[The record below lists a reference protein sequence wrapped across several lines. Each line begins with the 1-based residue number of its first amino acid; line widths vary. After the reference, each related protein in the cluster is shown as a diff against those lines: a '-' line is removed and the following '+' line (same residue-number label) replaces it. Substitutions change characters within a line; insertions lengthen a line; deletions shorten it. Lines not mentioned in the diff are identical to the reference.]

1 MVNSKYALRD
11 KRREKNAKANL
22 PAQSDPAASASLS
35 ISSTVPD
42 KALSSLYLS
51 DFYTEKDPQY
61 HHSHCEVHTKKMT
74 KSKSKKTK
82 AASFRKNKTAPS
94 ALPPPSSY
102 HAASAANGATQIR
115 HPGANDVLSG
125 RGGNINNHAGN
136 RAFRSFVNERK
147 YDYNLTKN
155 KSEKAKISQSIV
167 DRVHNLVPPGRF
179 LIKEDGFW
187 REVDGAKAMAKTSQA
202 LREGAPS
209 LRAEASAN
217 AVKAV
222 KGVAKKTAKSLSSLG
237 KRKRE
242 SSRRKRATRSDSQSS
257 NETSD
262 VKMNEPE
269 PEPPHPLIV
278 PMANGHRGKE
288 LIPRQTVRDDI
299 KESLHTLKSVSF
311 DEDHEPVLPT
321 KAYNTDTRIMKPKT
335 DVQEDLQSMPSNE
348 GCPLTTALS
357 ALPGNS
363 HSTSGLGPCT
373 SPGIIP
379 GSAFASDL
387 YTLPPL
393 SNAAR
398 SNSTLYNNT
407 TLPPLTSRPV
417 SGFTRMHS
425 LMSNEFNNS
434 FNGSFH
440 GDETFVNP
448 FLNESRSIAD
458 LCAKGD
464 SNDNNIDTATFSSL
478 VGDDAKSSQVSVGS
492 AKPNHKNIES
502 EFTSKDAGSE
512 W

>member
-1 MVNSKYALRD
+1 MVNSTYSLRD

-22 PAQSDPAASASLS
+22 SPHSDPEASASIP
-35 ISSTVPD
+35 ISSAVPD

-94 ALPPPSSY
+94 ALLPPPTY
-102 HAASAANGATQIR
+102 HAANAPNPNAAPGTTQIR
-115 HPGANDVLSG
+115 QPGANDVLSG

-155 KSEKAKISQSIV
+155 KSEKANISQSIV
-167 DRVHNLVPPGRF
+167 DRVHNLDPPGRF
-179 LIKEDGFW
+179 LIKEGGYW

-242 SSRRKRATRSDSQSS
+242 STRRKRATRSDSRSS
-257 NETSD
+257 NETTD
-262 VKMNEPE
+262 VKMNKPEPE
-269 PEPPHPLIV
+269 PEPEPSHPLIV
-278 PMANGHRGKE
+278 PMSNGHRGKE
-288 LIPRQTVRDDI
+288 LIPRQTFRDDI
-299 KESLHTLKSVSF
+299 KESQQTLKSVSF
-311 DEDHEPVLPT
+311 DEDHEPVLST
-321 KAYNTDTRIMKPKT
+321 TAYNTVTRIMKPTT
-335 DVQEDLQSMPSNE
+335 DIQEDLQNMPSNE

-357 ALPGNS
+357 AFPGNS
-363 HSTSGLGPCT
+363 HSTPGLGPCT
-373 SPGIIP
+373 SP
-379 GSAFASDL
+379 
-387 YTLPPL
+387 
-393 SNAAR
+393 R
-398 SNSTLYNNT
+398 SNSALYNNT
-407 TLPPLTSRPV
+407 TLPPLLSPLPQRPV
-417 SGFTRMHS
+417 SGFTRAHS
-425 LMSNEFNNS
+425 LMSNDFNNS

-448 FLNESRSIAD
+448 FLNESRIIAD
-458 LCAKGD
+458 LCEKGD
-464 SNDNNIDTATFSSL
+464 SNDNNIATATFSSP
-478 VGDDAKSSQVSVGS
+478 VGDDTKSSQVSVAS
-492 AKPNHKNIES
+492 AKPNRKNIES
-502 EFTSKDAGSE
+502 EFTCKDAGSE
-512 W
+512 